1 MSDINEQQL
10 VKRGRPAKTIEETNK
25 SNRRNEVA
33 LSVLTG
39 VVGSGVAIDNK
50 WELSRWCYEMADAFI
65 EVGDE

>member
-50 WELSRWCYEMADAFI
+50 W
-65 EVGDE
+65 

>member
-33 LSVLTG
+33 LAVLTG
-39 VVGSGVAIDNK
+39 VVGTGVAIDNK

>member
-1 MSDINEQQL
+1 MNDINEQQL
-10 VKRGRPAKTIEETNK
+10 VKRGRPAKTIDETNK

-39 VVGSGVAIDNK
+39 VVGSGVVIDNK
-50 WELSRWCYEMADAFI
+50 WELCRWCYEMADAFI

>member
-39 VVGSGVAIDNK
+39 VVGTGVAIDNK